1 MIIKLNMIQSMGLA
15 VIFLLL
21 GKAARNRVP
30 LFSRYA
36 IPSPVIGGLIFS
48 IIHMLLRQSNIAF
61 FEFDTTLQTFFQTM
75 FFCTIGFNASLKML
89 KTGGRKVLV
98 FLLIAAV
105 FAILQNVL
113 AVGLARVVGI
123 DPLLALLTASPALTG
138 GHGTSAAVAPSVEIL
153 GYPQALTVALTA
165 ATFGL
170 VAGSLMG
177 SPMANRLIIKDNLVN
192 KKNLEISDEIAIDLS
207 LVEAKKTLLDTDKIS
222 MAFFQILI
230 AMAAGTYLTTTLNSF
245 VGQWVTGVSFPAYIG
260 AMLVAAVIRNISDN
274 STLFKTP
281 MEEIEVVGE
290 ISLNLFL
297 GMALITLKLWQ
308 LIDLAVP
315 MLILLLGQCIMMYL
329 YGIFVSYPLMGKNY
343 DSAIMVAGL
352 TGFAMGSTS
361 NAMASMNAVTEKY
374 VYSRTAFF
382 VVPIVGSLFIDFI
395 NIGII
400 YGFISF
406 LS

>member
-1 MIIKLNMIQSMGLA
+1 MTIQLNMIQSMGLA
-15 VIFLLL
+15 VTFLLL
-21 GKAARNRVP
+21 GKAVRDNVS
-30 LFSRYA
+30 LFSRYC

-48 IIHMLLRQSNIAF
+48 IIHMILRQSNIAF
-61 FEFDTTLQTFFQTM
+61 FEFDTTLQTFFQIM

-89 KTGGRKVLV
+89 KIGGKKVLI
-98 FLLIAAV
+98 FLLIATV
-105 FAILQNVL
+105 FAFLQNAF
-113 AVGLARVVGI
+113 AVGVAEIIGI

-138 GHGTSAAVAPSVEIL
+138 GHGTSAAVAPSIEVL

-170 VAGSLMG
+170 VAGSVIG
-177 SPMANRLIIKDNLVN
+177 SPMANRLIIKDNLVE
-192 KKNLEISDEIAIDLS
+192 KKKLEDYDEVAVDLS
-207 LVEAKKTLLDTDKIS
+207 LVESKKTALDVDKIS

-230 AMAAGTYLTTTLNSF
+230 AMALGTYLTTALNSF
-245 VGQWVTGVSFPAYIG
+245 VGRWITGVSFPAYIG

-290 ISLNLFL
+290 VSLSLFL

-308 LIDLAVP
+308 LIDLAIP

-329 YGIFVSYPLMGKNY
+329 YGVFVSYRLMGRNY
-343 DSAIMVAGL
+343 DSAIMAAGL
-352 TGFAMGSTS
+352 VGFAMGSTS
-361 NAMASMNAVTEKY
+361 NAMANMNSVTDKY
-374 VYSRTAFF
+374 IHSRTAFF

-400 YGFISF
+400 YGFIGF

>member
-21 GKAARNRVP
+21 GKAARNRVL

-48 IIHMLLRQSNIAF
+48 IIHMILRQSNIAF

-113 AVGLARVVGI
+113 AVGLAKVVGI
-123 DPLLALLTASPALTG
+123 NPLLALLTASPALTG

-192 KKNLEISDEIAIDLS
+192 KKNLETSDDAAIDLP
-207 LVEAKKTLLDTDKIS
+207 LVETTKTLLDTDKIS
-222 MAFFQILI
+222 TAFFQILI
-230 AMAAGTYLTTTLNSF
+230 AMAAGTYLTTALNTF

-260 AMLVAAVIRNISDN
+260 AMLVAAVIRNLSDN

>member
-1 MIIKLNMIQSMGLA
+1 MTIQLNMIQSMGLA
-15 VIFLLL
+15 VAFLLL
-21 GKAARNRVP
+21 GKAVKNHVP
-30 LFSRYA
+30 LFSRYC

-48 IIHMLLRQSNIAF
+48 IIHMILRQSNIAL

-89 KTGGRKVLV
+89 KIGGKKVFV
-98 FLLIAAV
+98 FLLIATI
-105 FAILQNVL
+105 FALLQNAF
-113 AVGLARVVGI
+113 AVGLAKVVGI

-138 GHGTSAAVAPSVEIL
+138 GHGTSAAVAPSIEAL
-153 GYPQALTVALTA
+153 GYPQALTVGLTA
-165 ATFGL
+165 ATFGI
-170 VAGSLMG
+170 VAGSIIG
-177 SPMANRLIIKDNLVN
+177 SPMANRLIIKDNLLN
-192 KKNLEISDEIAIDLS
+192 KKKLENYDEVAVDLS
-207 LVEAKKTLLDTDKIS
+207 LVETKKTILDVDKIS

-230 AMAAGTYLTTTLNSF
+230 AMALGTFLTTALNNF
-245 VGQWVTGVSFPAYIG
+245 VGQWITGVAFPVYIG
-260 AMLVAAVIRNISDN
+260 AMLVAALIRNISDN
-274 STLFKTP
+274 SSLFKTP
-281 MEEIEVVGE
+281 MEEVEVIGE
-290 ISLNLFL
+290 VALSLFL

-315 MLILLLGQCIMMYL
+315 MLILLLGQCILMYL
-329 YGIFVSYPLMGKNY
+329 YGVFVSYRIMGKNY

-352 TGFAMGSTS
+352 VGFAMGSTS
-361 NAMASMNAVTEKY
+361 NAMASMNSITEKY
-374 VYSRTAFF
+374 VYSKTAFF

>member
-48 IIHMLLRQSNIAF
+48 IIHMILRQSNIAF

-105 FAILQNVL
+105 LAILQNVL
-113 AVGLARVVGI
+113 AVGLARVVGF

-138 GHGTSAAVAPSVEIL
+138 GHGTSAAVAPSIELL

-177 SPMANRLIIKDNLVN
+177 SPMANRLILKDNLVN
-192 KKNLEISDEIAIDLS
+192 KKNMETSDEVAIDLF
-207 LVEAKKTLLDTDKIS
+207 LVETHKTLLDTDKIS
-222 MAFFQILI
+222 MAFFQILM
-230 AMAAGTYLTTTLNSF
+230 AMAAGTYLTTALNAF

-361 NAMASMNAVTEKY
+361 NAMASMNAITEKY

>member
-1 MIIKLNMIQSMGLA
+1 MTIQLNMIQSIGLA

-21 GKAARNRVP
+21 GKAIKNAIPV
-30 LFSRYA
+30 FSRYA

-48 IIHMLLRQSNIAF
+48 IIHMIFRQNNIAS
-61 FEFDTTLQTFFQTM
+61 FEFDTTLQTFFQIM
-75 FFCTIGFNASLKML
+75 FFCTVGFNASFKML
-89 KTGGRKVLV
+89 KIGGKQVLL
-98 FLLIAAV
+98 FLLISTV
-105 FAILQNVL
+105 FAVLQNAL
-113 AVGLARVVGI
+113 AVGLAGIVGI

-138 GHGTSAAVAPSVEIL
+138 GHGTSAAVAPSIEAL

-170 VAGSLMG
+170 VAGSLLG
-177 SPMANRLIIKDNLVN
+177 SPMANLLIIKDNLLH
-192 KKNLEISDEIAIDLS
+192 KKKLPSSNETEFDLS
-207 LVEAKKTLLDTDKIS
+207 ITQKNTPLLDTNKIS

-230 AMAAGTYLTTTLNSF
+230 AMFLGTYLTDALNAF
-245 VGQWVTGVSFPAYIG
+245 VSQWSTDINFPAYIG
-260 AMLVAAVIRNISDN
+260 AMITAAVIRNISDA
-274 STLFKTP
+274 TGFIKTP
-281 MEEIEVVGE
+281 LEEIKVVEEV
-290 ISLNLFL
+290 SLNLFL

-308 LIDLAVP
+308 LIDLALP
-315 MLILLLGQCIMMYL
+315 MLLLLLAQCVMMYL

-343 DSAIMVAGL
+343 DSAVMVAGL

-361 NAMASMNAVTEKY
+361 NAMANMNSITEKY

-382 VVPIVGSLFIDFI
+382 IVPIVGSLFIDFI

-400 YGFISF
+400 QGFISF

>member
-1 MIIKLNMIQSMGLA
+1 MIIQLNMIQSIGLA
-15 VIFLLL
+15 VIFLLF
-21 GKAARNRVP
+21 GKALKNTIP

-48 IIHMLLRQSNIAF
+48 ILHMILRQSNIAS
-61 FEFDTTLQTFFQTM
+61 FEFDTTLQNFFQIM
-75 FFCTIGFNASLKML
+75 FFCTVGFNASFKML
-89 KTGGRKVLV
+89 KIGGKQVLI
-98 FLLIAAV
+98 FLLISTV
-105 FAILQNVL
+105 FAFLQNAL
-113 AVGLARVVGI
+113 AVGLAGIVGI

-138 GHGTSAAVAPSVEIL
+138 GHGTSAAVAPSIEAL

-170 VAGSLMG
+170 VAGSLLG
-177 SPMANRLIIKDNLVN
+177 SPMANRLIVKNNLLN
-192 KKNLEISDEIAIDLS
+192 KKKLQPSDEPNFDLS
-207 LVEAKKTLLDTDKIS
+207 IVEKTKTILDPNKVS

-230 AMAAGTYLTTTLNSF
+230 AMFLGTYLTDALNAF
-245 VGQWVTGVSFPAYIG
+245 VRQWSSTVTFPAYIG
-260 AMLVAAVIRNISDN
+260 AMLVAAVIRNISDA
-274 STLFKTP
+274 SSFLKTP
-281 MEEIEVVGE
+281 LEEVEVVE
-290 ISLNLFL
+290 QVSLNLFL

-308 LIDLAVP
+308 LVDLALP
-315 MLILLLGQCIMMYL
+315 MLILLLAQCVMMYF

-343 DSAIMVAGL
+343 DSAVMVAGL

-361 NAMASMNAVTEKY
+361 NAMANMNSITEKY

-382 VVPIVGSLFIDFI
+382 IVPIVGSLFIDFI

-400 YGFISF
+400 QGFIGF

>member
-1 MIIKLNMIQSMGLA
+1 MTIQLNMIQSIGLA

-21 GKAARNRVP
+21 GKAVKNAIPV
-30 LFSRYA
+30 FSRYA

-48 IIHMLLRQSNIAF
+48 IIHMIFRQKNIAS
-61 FEFDTTLQTFFQTM
+61 FEFDTTLQTFFQIM
-75 FFCTIGFNASLKML
+75 FFCTVGFNASFKML
-89 KTGGRKVLV
+89 KIGGKQVLL
-98 FLLIAAV
+98 FLLISTV
-105 FAILQNVL
+105 FAVLQNAL
-113 AVGLARVVGI
+113 AVGLAGIVGI

-138 GHGTSAAVAPSVEIL
+138 GHGTSAAVAPSIEAL

-170 VAGSLMG
+170 VAGSLLG
-177 SPMANRLIIKDNLVN
+177 SPMANRLIIKDNLLH
-192 KKNLEISDEIAIDLS
+192 KKKLPSSNETEFDLS
-207 LVEAKKTLLDTDKIS
+207 ITQKNTPLLDTNKIS

-230 AMAAGTYLTTTLNSF
+230 AMFLGTYLTDALNAF
-245 VGQWVTGVSFPAYIG
+245 VSQWSTDINFPAYIG
-260 AMLVAAVIRNISDN
+260 AMITAAVIRNISDA
-274 STLFKTP
+274 TGFIKTP
-281 MEEIEVVGE
+281 LEEIKVVEEV
-290 ISLNLFL
+290 SLNLFL

-308 LIDLAVP
+308 LIDLALP
-315 MLILLLGQCIMMYL
+315 MLLLLLAQCVMMYL

-343 DSAIMVAGL
+343 DSAVMVAGL

-361 NAMASMNAVTEKY
+361 NAMANMNSITEKY

-382 VVPIVGSLFIDFI
+382 IVPIVGSLFIDFI

-400 YGFISF
+400 QGFISF

>member
-1 MIIKLNMIQSMGLA
+1 MTIQLNMIQSMGLA
-15 VIFLLL
+15 VTFLLI
-21 GKAARNRVP
+21 GKGVRNKVP
-30 LFSRYA
+30 LFSKYA

-48 IIHMLLRQSNIAF
+48 IIHMLLRQNNIVL
-61 FEFDTTLQTFFQTM
+61 FEFDTTLQTFFQTI

-89 KTGGRKVLV
+89 KSGGKKVLI
-98 FLLIAAV
+98 FLLVATI
-105 FAILQNVL
+105 FAFLQNAL
-113 AVGLARVVGI
+113 AVVLSRIVGI
-123 DPLLALLTASPALTG
+123 NPLLALLTASPALTG
-138 GHGTSAAVAPSVEIL
+138 GHGTSAAVAPSIEVL
-153 GYPQALTVALTA
+153 GYPEALTVALTA

-177 SPMANRLIIKDNLVN
+177 SPMANRLIIKDGLFN
-192 KKNLEISDEIAIDLS
+192 KKKLQVAEDIHLDSSI
-207 LVEAKKTLLDTDKIS
+207 VEMTETKLDTDKVS

-230 AMAAGTYLTTTLNSF
+230 AMALGTYLTTAINNL
-245 VGQWVTGVSFPAYIG
+245 VGIWITGVAFPAYIG

-274 STLFKTP
+274 TTLFNSP
-281 MEEIEVVGE
+281 QEEIEVVSE
-290 ISLNLFL
+290 VSLNLFL

-308 LIDLAVP
+308 LIDLAIP
-315 MLILLLGQCIMMYL
+315 MLILLLAQCIMMYL
-329 YGIFVSYPLMGKNY
+329 YGVFISYRVMGKDY

-361 NAMASMNAVTEKY
+361 NAMANMNSVTEKY
-374 VYSRTAFF
+374 VYSKTAFF

-400 YGFISF
+400 YGFIGF

>member
-48 IIHMLLRQSNIAF
+48 IIHMIFRQSNIAF

-138 GHGTSAAVAPSVEIL
+138 GHGTSAAVAPSVETL

-192 KKNLEISDEIAIDLS
+192 KRNLKTSDEVAVDLS
-207 LVEAKKTLLDTDKIS
+207 LVQTKKTILDSDKIS
-222 MAFFQILI
+222 MAFFQILM
-230 AMAAGTYLTTTLNSF
+230 AMALGTYLTTALNSF

-274 STLFKTP
+274 ATLFKTP
-281 MEEIEVVGE
+281 IEEIEVVGE
-290 ISLNLFL
+290 VSLSLFL

>member
-1 MIIKLNMIQSMGLA
+1 MTIQLNMIQSIGLA

-21 GKAARNRVP
+21 GKAVKNAIPV
-30 LFSRYA
+30 FSRYA

-48 IIHMLLRQSNIAF
+48 IIHMIFRQNNIAS
-61 FEFDTTLQTFFQTM
+61 FEFDTTLQTFFQIM
-75 FFCTIGFNASLKML
+75 FFCTVGFNASFKML
-89 KTGGRKVLV
+89 KIGGKQVLL
-98 FLLIAAV
+98 FLLISTV
-105 FAILQNVL
+105 FAVLQNAL
-113 AVGLARVVGI
+113 AVGLAGVVGI

-138 GHGTSAAVAPSVEIL
+138 GHGTSAAVAPSIEAL

-170 VAGSLMG
+170 VAGSLLG
-177 SPMANRLIIKDNLVN
+177 SPMANRLIIKDNLLH
-192 KKNLEISDEIAIDLS
+192 KKKLPSSNETDFDPSI
-207 LVEAKKTLLDTDKIS
+207 VEKNTTPLDTNKVS

-230 AMAAGTYLTTTLNSF
+230 AMFLGTYLTDALNAF
-245 VGQWVTGVSFPAYIG
+245 VSQWSTQVNFPAYIG
-260 AMLVAAVIRNISDN
+260 AMITAAIIRNVSDA
-274 STLFKTP
+274 TGFIKTP
-281 MEEIEVVGE
+281 LEEIKVVEEV
-290 ISLNLFL
+290 SLNLFL

-308 LIDLAVP
+308 LIDLALP
-315 MLILLLGQCIMMYL
+315 MLLLLLAQCVMMYL

-343 DSAIMVAGL
+343 DSAVMVAGL

-361 NAMASMNAVTEKY
+361 NAMANMNSITEKY

-382 VVPIVGSLFIDFI
+382 IVPIVGSLFIDFI

-400 YGFISF
+400 QGFISF

>member
-1 MIIKLNMIQSMGLA
+1 MTIQLNMIQSIGLA

-21 GKAARNRVP
+21 GKAIKNAIPV
-30 LFSRYA
+30 FSRYA

-48 IIHMLLRQSNIAF
+48 IIHMIFRQNNIAS
-61 FEFDTTLQTFFQTM
+61 FEFDTTLQTFFQIM
-75 FFCTIGFNASLKML
+75 FFCTVGFNASFKML
-89 KTGGRKVLV
+89 KIGGKQVLL
-98 FLLIAAV
+98 FLLISTV
-105 FAILQNVL
+105 FAVLQNAL
-113 AVGLARVVGI
+113 AVGLAGIVGI

-138 GHGTSAAVAPSVEIL
+138 GHGTSAAVAPSIEAL

-170 VAGSLMG
+170 VAGSLLG
-177 SPMANRLIIKDNLVN
+177 SPMANRLIIKDNLLH
-192 KKNLEISDEIAIDLS
+192 KKKLPSSNETDFDPSI
-207 LVEAKKTLLDTDKIS
+207 VEKNTTPLDTNKVS

-230 AMAAGTYLTTTLNSF
+230 AMFLGTYLTDALNAF
-245 VGQWVTGVSFPAYIG
+245 VSQWSTDINFPAYIG
-260 AMLVAAVIRNISDN
+260 AMITAAVIRNISDA
-274 STLFKTP
+274 TGFIKTP
-281 MEEIEVVGE
+281 LEEIKVVEEV
-290 ISLNLFL
+290 SLNLFL

-308 LIDLAVP
+308 LIDLALP
-315 MLILLLGQCIMMYL
+315 MLLLLLAQCVMMYL

-343 DSAIMVAGL
+343 DSAVMVAGL

-361 NAMASMNAVTEKY
+361 NAMANMNSITEKY

-382 VVPIVGSLFIDFI
+382 IVPIVGSLFIDFI

-400 YGFISF
+400 QGFISF